1 MPPKL
6 IYDDDCTFCT
16 WAATFAIRR
25 SDIVP
30 VRLSQ
35 VEDERSRLTDE
46 ERDRLSEGYEESAHL
61 LTDDAMYS
69 GGAAMEQS
77 LLLAGALPES
87 VVALLRRFETY
98 ERAREAIY
106 RRISNNRASLANVL
120 SREPPVAEHVSEE
133 RIAHEPAARRQ

>member
-6 IYDDDCTFCT
+6 IYDDKCMFCT
-16 WAATFAIRR
+16 WAATFAVRR

-35 VEDERSRLTDE
+35 VDDGRSRLTDE

-61 LTDDAMYS
+61 VTDDAMYS
-69 GGAAMEQS
+69 GGTAMEQL

-87 VVALLRRFETY
+87 VVNLLRRFETY

-120 SREPPVAEHVSEE
+120 SKEPPVTEHVSEE
-133 RIAHEPAARRQ
+133 RIAREPAVQRR